1 MGKLFFDGNPPQP
14 DRKFKVGDRVRLIEN
29 KTALRFEGVRRH
41 VGKIFTVEKKNFL
54 GREFRPFSYEYRKNY
69 DYIFFVDPT
78 SHSFY
83 VCDEDLELVTE
94 GAANG

>member
-1 MGKLFFDGNPPQP
+1 MGKLFFDGKPPQP
-14 DRKFKVGDRVRLIEN
+14 NKKFKVGDRVKLIEN

-54 GREFRPFSYEYRKNY
+54 DRGWR
-69 DYIFFVDPT
+69 
-78 SHSFY
+78 
-83 VCDEDLELVTE
+83 DEDLELVTE